1 MFKIYYN
8 DLEHIDKVFAPY
20 ILTSLKEKKRLQ
32 LKVLEEHQSAYK
44 NCYYKIT
51 DFIRRKEH
59 RWPLKTIN
67 KELESLIDT
76 EFEKLARYI
85 IDITLL
91 CLTETAFIAL
101 SPLARIKLD
110 LLTSMSKK
118 GVKARRGESHNAKP
132 QFIGE
137 DDDSYL
143 FLLRSIQQDVLAE
156 SDLIASAT
164 MSKITRYNNQDF
176 ILSKRIWGESMESA
190 RIIKE
195 LIKEGINVDQAKI
208 APLLEKYVE
217 YGKDKL
223 VKDYPNL
230 KRRLK
235 NRFPKNTTFN
245 TYRLINNEMSKLFF
259 ETSKSEYE
267 NNEYVSAVKWLLS
280 NNRNKEDGC
289 ECWNYAYN
297 NSYGLGAGVY
307 PPDGVPDR
315 PHVLCQCSI
324 APISSRRL
332 KKAIEGKENIGNTPS
347 KMWLEEQAR
356 LMKKNKEEEA
366 F

>member
-51 DFIRRKEH
+51 EFIRRKEH
-59 RWPLKTIN
+59 RWPLK
-67 KELESLIDT
+67 KLSKKLESLIDT
-76 EFEKLARYI
+76 EFEKLAHYI
-85 IDITLL
+85 IDLTLL

-118 GVKARRGESHNAKP
+118 GVKARKGESHSAKSHV
-132 QFIGE
+132 IGE

-143 FLLRSIQQDVLAE
+143 FLLRRIQLDVLAE
-156 SDLIASAT
+156 SELIASVT
-164 MSKITRYNNQDF
+164 MSKVEYFDNDPFVI
-176 ILSKRIWGESMESA
+176 SKRIWGESMESA

-297 NSYGLGAGVY
+297 DSYGLGAGVY